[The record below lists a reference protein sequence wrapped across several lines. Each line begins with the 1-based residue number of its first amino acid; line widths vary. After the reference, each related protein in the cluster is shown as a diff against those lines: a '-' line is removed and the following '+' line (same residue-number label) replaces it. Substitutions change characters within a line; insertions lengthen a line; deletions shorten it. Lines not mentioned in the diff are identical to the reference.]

1 MIARG
6 SVDDVVD
13 RPDLAAV
20 PVELH
25 EIEGLLGKVLIEQL
39 RGADVVVVGHRGRG
53 GSAPWCSGRSGC
65 SACCTRSAH
74 SGMIVGWSIAEEHQ
88 LDLVGGARSCPA

>member
-39 RGADVVVVGHRGRG
+39 RGADVVVVGHRGPAAQR
-53 GSAPWCSGRSGC
+53 R
-65 SACCTRSAH
+65 
-74 SGMIVGWSIAEEHQ
+74 
-88 LDLVGGARSCPA
+88 GARVGRAAVRAARAVPAPG